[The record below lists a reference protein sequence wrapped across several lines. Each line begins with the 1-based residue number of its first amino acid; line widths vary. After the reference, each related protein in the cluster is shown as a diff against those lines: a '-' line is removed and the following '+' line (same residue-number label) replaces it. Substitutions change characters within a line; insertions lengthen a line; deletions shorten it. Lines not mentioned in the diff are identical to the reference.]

1 MRQFDLV
8 QIGASSLAVIL
19 QADLLD
25 TTSTCVVAPL
35 ILASAVTATEK
46 LHPKMTVKG
55 RHYIVAVEKLAAVH
69 RQEIGKVLGSMKERE
84 WDIRRALDL
93 VFVGV

>member
-8 QIGASSLAVIL
+8 KLSDGSLAIL
-19 QADLLD
+19 VQADLLD
-25 TTSTCVVAPL
+25 TTLTRVVAPL
-35 ILASAVTATEK
+35 LLLKGVKATPK
-46 LHPKMTVKG
+46 LHPTFE
-55 RHYIVAVEKLAAVH
+55 VAGKTYLLATEQLGAVLLKD
-69 RQEIGKVLGSMKERE
+69 IKKVVGSMKDRE

>member
-8 QIGASSLAVIL
+8 QIGRSSYALLL

-25 TTSTCVVAPL
+25 STNTQVVAPL
-35 ILASAVTATEK
+35 IEVKSVKPTTK
-46 LHPKMTVKG
+46 LHPLVEVKG
-55 RHYIVAVEKLAAVH
+55 RKYIVAVEKMSAVH
-69 RQEIGKVLGSMKERE
+69 RGEIKTVVGSMKDRE
-84 WDIRRALDL
+84 WDVRRALDL

>member
-8 QIGASSLAVIL
+8 KLSDGSMAILL

-25 TTSTCVVAPL
+25 STQTRVVAPL
-35 ILASAVTATEK
+35 ILQKGVKPTPK
-46 LHPKMTVKG
+46 LHPTFEVSGKIYLLATEQLGAVFASDIKK
-55 RHYIVAVEKLAAVH
+55 IV
-69 RQEIGKVLGSMKERE
+69 GPMKDRE

>member
-25 TTSTCVVAPL
+25 TTNTWVVAPL

-55 RHYIVAVEKLAAVH
+55 RHYIVAVGKLAAVH

-84 WDIRRALDL
+84 WDIRGALDL

>member
-8 QIGASSLAVIL
+8 KLSDASLAILL

-25 TTSTCVVAPL
+25 ATQTRVVAPL
-35 ILASAVTATEK
+35 LLLKGVKATPK
-46 LHPKMTVKG
+46 LHP
-55 RHYIVAVEKLAAVH
+55 IF
-69 RQEIGKVLGSMKERE
+69 EIAGKTY
-84 WDIRRALDL
+84 LDL